1 MTVSVRNI
9 ITATAAYFELPAE
22 SLTGPGM
29 NRRLSNPRQV
39 AFHIAREITRKSYP
53 EIGDVFN
60 RHHTTI
66 MAGCKRIKSRMDF
79 ELDQDIK
86 AIVRS
91 AQDIADATAGGL
103 FRSSRTPQPT
113 FTTSRNSAAP
123 SLHTHGATA

>member
-1 MTVSVRNI
+1 MTISVKNI
-9 ITATAAYFELPAE
+9 ITATADYFELPAE

-60 RHHTTI
+60 RHYTTV
-66 MAGCKRIKSRMDF
+66 MAGCKRIKARMDF
-79 ELDQDIK
+79 ELNQDIK

-91 AQDIADATAGGL
+91 AQGIADATAGGV
-103 FRSSRTPQPT
+103 FRSSRAPQPT
-113 FTTSRNSAAP
+113 FTTSRNQAAK
-123 SLHTHGATA
+123 SLPA